1 MPVPQDRG
9 AGAVSL
15 TTSEEILI
23 EQRVTNESPSVAA
36 AYVLWFFL
44 GILSAHRFYLGRPG
58 SAVLQILLFFVLVG
72 FIWLI
77 VDLFLIPGMVRAR
90 QDAIRE
96 RLFAE
101 MEAGRA
107 GPAVPPARR

>member
-1 MPVPQDRG
+1 
-9 AGAVSL
+9 
-15 TTSEEILI
+15 
-23 EQRVTNESPSVAA
+23 
-36 AYVLWFFL
+36 
-44 GILSAHRFYLGRPG
+44 
-58 SAVLQILLFFVLVG
+58 VLQILLFFVLVG

-96 RLFAE
+96 RLVAE

-107 GPAVPPARR
+107 GPAAPLVRR